1 MRIFLVEDA
10 PLLRERVATLVQAIE
25 GAIIVG
31 SAATAAEALTGIL
44 SMRPDAVILDLHLAD
59 GSSGLD
65 VLRALQKQA
74 PAIKVFVLT
83 NFPSEAYRRA
93 SERFGARGFFDK
105 SSEFERLRE
114 VLAAA

>member
-1 MRIFLVEDA
+1 MTIRGWVRTRRDSKA
-10 PLLRERVATLVQAIE
+10 
-25 GAIIVG
+25 
-31 SAATAAEALTGIL
+31 GI
-44 SMRPDAVILDLHLAD
+44 SFVHLAD

-65 VLRALQKQA
+65 VLRALQEQA

-83 NFPSEAYRRA
+83 NFPSDAYRRA